1 MVDKRAGA
9 RTKAAPPIIQLY
21 IDALKKRGARL
32 QSPYLDECR
41 RSNYPSNDD
50 SVWLYVRDE

>member
-21 IDALKKRGARL
+21 IDALKKREELGY
-32 QSPYLDECR
+32 SPR
-41 RSNYPSNDD
+41 T
-50 SVWLYVRDE
+50 